1 MPRSK
6 TGDLF
11 PSAVREATPVPR
23 DAPLAQRMRPRTL
36 GEFQGQAHL
45 LGPGRP
51 LRPVVEG
58 GGRLSSMIFWGPPGS
73 GKTTLAALLAAH
85 SGLRFAALSAVLAGV
100 KDLRAAVAEAE
111 EALRI
116 GEGTV
121 LFVDEIHRFNK
132 AQQDALLPYVERG
145 TVVLI
150 GATTENPS
158 FEVISAL
165 RSRAR
170 VFTLKA
176 LEDEDIAQIVGGAL
190 ADAERGL
197 GGRGIE
203 IAREALDL
211 LTRLSVGDARRAL
224 TLLDAAAERAQ
235 GRIERTH
242 VEAAV
247 EARLPDYDKD
257 GDQHYDVISAFIKSM
272 RGSDPDASMY
282 WLLRMLEAGEDPRYI
297 TRRMLIF
304 ASEDIGNADPRALAV
319 ANDAALAFDRVGL
332 PEGRLILSQA
342 VTYLASAP
350 KSNSVLNA
358 LAGAADAVREF
369 GALPVPMHLRNAPT
383 PLMKSEG
390 HGKGYRYPHDHD
402 EHFVEAQYL
411 PDRLANDRFYEP
423 GDQGEE
429 RAIGERLRKW
439 WRDAK
444 GAAAKKVSKSDDS
457 G

>member
-1 MPRSK
+1 
-6 TGDLF
+6 
-11 PSAVREATPVPR
+11 
-23 DAPLAQRMRPRTL
+23 MRPRTL
-36 GEFQGQAHL
+36 EEFVGQAHL
-45 LGPGRP
+45 LGPDRP

-58 GGRLSSMIFWGPPGS
+58 GGRLASMIFWGPPGS
-73 GKTTLAALLAAH
+73 GKTTLAALLAHHA
-85 SGLRFAALSAVLAGV
+85 GLRFAPISAVLAGV

-111 EALRI
+111 AALRDH
-116 GEGTV
+116 GGTV

-145 TVVLI
+145 TVVMI

-176 LEDEDIAQIVGGAL
+176 LEGEDIARIVGNAL
-190 ADAERGL
+190 SDAERGL
-197 GGRGIE
+197 GGHGIE
-203 IAREALDL
+203 IARDALDL
-211 LTRLSVGDARRAL
+211 LTRLAVGDARRAL
-224 TLLDAAAERAQ
+224 TLLDAAAERAD
-235 GRIERTH
+235 GRIERAH

-257 GDQHYDVISAFIKSM
+257 GDQHFDVISAFIKSM

-297 TRRMLIF
+297 TRRMIVF
-304 ASEDIGNADPRALAV
+304 ASEDIGNADPRALGV
-319 ANDAALAFDRVGL
+319 ANSAAEAFDRVGL

-350 KSNSVLNA
+350 KSNAALNA
-358 LAGAADAVREF
+358 LAGAAEAVREH

-383 PLMKSEG
+383 ALMKSEG
-390 HGKGYRYPHDHD
+390 HGKGYTYPHDHAD
-402 EHFVEAQYL
+402 HFVAAQYL
-411 PDRLANDRFYEP
+411 PDRLKDARFYAP
-423 GDQGEE
+423 SDQGEE
-429 RAIGERLRKW
+429 AAIGERLRRW
-439 WRDAK
+439 WKDLKRNPVTKVHK
-444 GAAAKKVSKSDDS
+444 GDDRS
-457 G
+457 